1 MNAPLLLIPLA
12 IEWVILVTTLAPLIL
27 VGRFSNRPRTGI
39 AIWFTTFLSAGS
51 ATAIAI
57 GVSIW
62 AYTDTVSALSRK
74 PFGGEDWFV
83 VLVVSFAPWLALAVG
98 GVSLALIN
106 QKIEPL
112 VETAKHVKPLLN
124 LSKTPMQNFMGVPV
138 STVELP
144 FAYALATNR
153 EILISKFAV
162 DHLSRDELDAVL
174 WHEVCHV
181 REKHFAMK
189 QLARL
194 IRDLSPALT
203 ASRALVGEV
212 ERFVEIAADMHALK
226 KVTAPTLRLARKLFE
241 I

>member
-12 IEWVILVTTLAPLIL
+12 IEWVILITTLAPLVL
-27 VGRFSNRPRTGI
+27 VGRFNKFPRAGI
-39 AIWFTTFLSAGS
+39 AIWFTSFLSAGV
-51 ATAIAI
+51 ATVIALA
-57 GVSIW
+57 VSVW

-83 VLVVSFAPWLALAVG
+83 VFVISFAPWLALAVG

-112 VETAKHVKPLLN
+112 VETAKQVKPLLN
-124 LSKTPMQNFMGVPV
+124 LSKTPLQNFMGVQV

-153 EILISKFAV
+153 EILISRYAV
-162 DHLSRDELDAVL
+162 DHLASDELDAVV
-174 WHEVCHV
+174 WHELCHV
-181 REKHFAMK
+181 KEKHFAIK
-189 QLARL
+189 QLARV
-194 IRDLSPALT
+194 IRELSPALT

-212 ERFVEIAADMHALK
+212 ERLVEIAADKHALK
-226 KVTAPTLRLARKLFE
+226 KVSAPTLKQARNLFE